1 MIETVPKTLP
11 YDAKNCKHTQN
22 FGISLTIHK
31 HHPCSKC
38 NAIVEFLKMAIK
50 KCWRNEKLMNFKL
63 IW

>member
-11 YDAKNCKHTQN
+11 YDAKNCKHTQK

-38 NAIVEFLKMAIK
+38 NAIVEFLKIAIK
-50 KCWRNEKLMNFKL
+50 NAGGMKNLMNFKL

>member
-11 YDAKNCKHTQN
+11 YDAKNCKHTQK

-38 NAIVEFLKMAIK
+38 NAIVEFLKIAIK
-50 KCWRNEKLMNFKL
+50 NAGGMKS
-63 IW
+63 